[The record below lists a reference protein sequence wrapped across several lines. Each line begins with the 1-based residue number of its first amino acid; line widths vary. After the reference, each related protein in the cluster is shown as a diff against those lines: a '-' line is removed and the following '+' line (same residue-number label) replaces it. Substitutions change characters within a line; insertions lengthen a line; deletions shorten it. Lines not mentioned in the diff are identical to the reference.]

1 MGLKFKIYTTIYFLA
16 CFVSLFFI
24 DAGTSLEEMVV
35 KILSLVFLA
44 FLYISVSKDIN
55 YWYILILMCII
66 GSDSFFVFDPDFL
79 TEGVILVLIERFLY
93 FIILRKTLSK
103 IKIVSLLTYMIPGI
117 LIFGTVLYI
126 YLPYLKDM
134 LGTLFIICFFNITLI
149 SIAYLKFLQ
158 KNDQKNLFFL
168 LGIFMISG
176 VDFLMVYNKYLD
188 YNFYYVI
195 GYTLTYY
202 TARYLICYSII
213 EERYR

>member
-117 LIFGTVLYI
+117 LIFGTLLYI

-134 LGTLFIICFFNITLI
+134 LGTLFVICFFNITLI
-149 SIAYLKFLQ
+149 SVAYLNFLQ

-168 LGIFMISG
+168 LGIFMISA

>member
-149 SIAYLKFLQ
+149 SIAYLNFLQ

>member
-149 SIAYLKFLQ
+149 SVAYLNFLQ

-168 LGIFMISG
+168 LGIFMISA
-176 VDFLMVYNKYLD
+176 VDFLLVYNKYLE

-195 GYTLTYY
+195 AYTLVYY
-202 TARYLICYSII
+202 VSRYLICYSII
-213 EERYR
+213 EETYR

>member
-149 SIAYLKFLQ
+149 SVAYLNFLQ

-168 LGIFMISG
+168 LGIFMISA

-202 TARYLICYSII
+202 TSRYLICYSII

>member
-16 CFVSLFFI
+16 CFVSFFFI

-44 FLYISVSKDIN
+44 FLYISVSKEIN

-149 SIAYLKFLQ
+149 SVAYLNFLQ

-168 LGIFMISG
+168 LGIFMISA

-213 EERYR
+213 EETYR